1 MQALSTLIVS
11 KVDFIEAVR
20 AAEDY
25 IEEYKKRFNLKFTI
39 LRFGS
44 LYGNRADSF

>member
-1 MQALSTLIVS
+1 MKKEVYARS
-11 KVDFIEAVR
+11 KR

-25 IEEYKKRFNLKFTI
+25 ILEFNKIYNINFTI

-44 LYGNRADSF
+44 LYGEGQTQIMELTN